1 MDLGPGPADQ
11 QRMAGPPPPLGLGLG
26 PAAAVR
32 GQGPGPA
39 LFAGR
44 DDAGFEQEG
53 RLVSE
58 EMHPLPLPLPLAP
71 LVRVQQQQEFGAARV
86 QQQEFVVA
94 RAQQQEFG
102 GARVQQQQQE
112 FGVPSGPPPAAAPV
126 HPPAPELPA
135 YLVKYVGACA
145 CFRWPATFN
154 PKTPSPGAE
163 GFPGLNRVQPIIII
177 TGMPFRVGGL
187 NV

>member
-1 MDLGPGPADQ
+1 
-11 QRMAGPPPPLGLGLG
+11 MAGPPPPLGLGLG

-71 LVRVQQQQEFGAARV
+71 LVRVQQQQEFGAARAQQQEFGAARV